1 MKKPGRKSGRG
12 GLTEEDREMWA
23 RVAESIAPLD
33 RDRAIVPAMP
43 EVQIEAPISAPALP
57 KSSAPSR
64 AATGLGRTPPPPP
77 PQPPR
82 PAAPPPLSSLDRRK
96 HRQIASGRV
105 TIDARID
112 LHGMTQSE
120 AHATL
125 RAFLYGCAAR
135 GDRNVLVITGKGSPA
150 ARTEHWDTSGRSDR
164 GVLRRN
170 VPRWLD
176 EPDLRGLVIGT
187 SSASARHGG
196 SGALYV
202 QLRARR
208 RRPDDDGDRDR

>member
-1 MKKPGRKSGRG
+1 
-12 GLTEEDREMWA
+12 
-23 RVAESIAPLD
+23 
-33 RDRAIVPAMP
+33 
-43 EVQIEAPISAPALP
+43 
-57 KSSAPSR
+57 
-64 AATGLGRTPPPPP
+64 
-77 PQPPR
+77 
-82 PAAPPPLSSLDRRK
+82 
-96 HRQIASGRV
+96 
-105 TIDARID
+105 
-112 LHGMTQSE
+112 MTQSE

-150 ARTEHWDTSGRSDR
+150 ARTEHWDASGRSDR

-208 RRPDDDGDRDR
+208 RPTDDGDRSR

>member
-1 MKKPGRKSGRG
+1 MKRPVRKSGRG

-23 RVAESIAPLD
+23 RVTASIAPLD
-33 RDRAIVPAMP
+33 RDRALVQGTPVGTIETPIEVPVMP
-43 EVQIEAPISAPALP
+43 KTATA
-57 KSSAPSR
+57 SR
-64 AATGLGRTPPPPP
+64 PTTGPVRTPV
-77 PQPPR
+77 PPR
-82 PAAPPPLSSLDRRK
+82 PLPVVPSAPPPLSSLDRRK
-96 HRQIASGRV
+96 QRHIASGRV

-135 GDRNVLVITGKGSPA
+135 GDRNVLVITGKGSPVPQ
-150 ARTEHWDTSGRSDR
+150 TESWDMSGRSDR

-208 RRPDDDGDRDR
+208 RPAVDDGDRDR